1 VKKETIG
8 FMLGLLILFGG
19 YFVVQ
24 NHYIQKQQLEMDV
37 QQKNQ
42 LANHTKSHSQ
52 VETNILPSPTQE
64 TKPLNGN
71 GIEQNIL
78 VSSTEKSKETP
89 LQPLVANPADLIL
102 KRSYAT
108 LEFTPV
114 GGCIGNNTLIGE
126 KIAYN
131 DPTPVSVIQN
141 YNLCKAYGF
150 RIGTLDL
157 REKPSGIL
165 KTSEGNLQIV
175 QRANGLEVT
184 RIFKFADKNYSGELQ
199 IVVKNISQT
208 PQNTNVD
215 FELGATSDNKN
226 HGGLFSSS
234 LPQYHSAAVRLSDG
248 KVKREF
254 TPFEE
259 KPAEVLLS
267 QTGSFFTWMT
277 ADSLYWMNTVMPQ
290 NQTPVGFE
298 IVRTGYNL
306 GRDVTS
312 EIDQSKYEAW
322 VKQFVNLSPGQSTV
336 FNYKIYLG
344 PKNETILKDFDQ
356 YSLSET
362 IDYGFFK
369 IIARPMYHIMFFIHS
384 IVENWGIAIIILT
397 ILINIV
403 FLPLQIKG
411 YASAQKMQLIQP
423 QIKALQEKF
432 KGDKQALQRE
442 TMGLMSKSGVNPLSG
457 CLPLLPQIPVFFA
470 LDSCLRHTFDLRQS
484 PFFFWI
490 KDLTQHDPYYVLPIL
505 MACLM
510 IGYQKMMPMPSMD
523 PTQAKMMKFLPIL
536 FSVFMVFYPSGLA
549 LYVITNTVISMVR
562 QAFLTRHYK
571 KASTK

>member
-24 NHYIQKQQLEMDV
+24 NHYIQKQQLEIET

-42 LANHTKSHSQ
+42 Q
-52 VETNILPSPTQE
+52 VSLPKGHAPMDTEAQAPP
-64 TKPLNGN
+64 PLQAQAAPNSVTPSIPVAGK
-71 GIEQNIL
+71 G
-78 VSSTEKSKETP
+78 KEAH
-89 LQPLVANPADLIL
+89 LQPLAVANPADLIL

-108 LEFTPV
+108 FEFTPV
-114 GGCIGNNTLIGE
+114 GGCIGNNILPGE
-126 KIAYN
+126 KIAYD
-131 DPTPVSVIQN
+131 DPSPVSVIQN

-157 REKPSGIL
+157 RNEPAGIS
-165 KTSEGNLQIV
+165 KTPEGDLQIV
-175 QRANGLEVT
+175 QRASGLEVT
-184 RIFKFADKNYSGELQ
+184 RIFKFADKNYSGDLQ
-199 IVVKNISQT
+199 IIVKNISQS

-234 LPQYHSAAVRLSDG
+234 LPQYHAAAVRLPDG

-254 TPFEE
+254 TPFEADGAQ
-259 KPAEVLLS
+259 KVLLNES
-267 QTGSFFTWMT
+267 GSFFTWMT

-290 NQTPVGFE
+290 TQTPIGFE
-298 IVRTGYNL
+298 ILRTGYNL
-306 GRDVTS
+306 RKDVTS
-312 EIDQSKYEAW
+312 EVDQTKYEAW
-322 VKQFVNLSPGQSTV
+322 VKQPVNLVPGQSTV
-336 FNYKIYLG
+336 FNYKVYFG

-369 IIARPMYHIMFFIHS
+369 IIARPMYHIMFFIHG
-384 IVENWGIAIIILT
+384 VVGNWGVAIIILT

-411 YASAQKMQLIQP
+411 YSSAQKMQLIQP

-432 KGDKQALQRE
+432 KEDKQALQRE

-490 KDLTQHDPYYVLPIL
+490 KDLTQHDPYYVLPVL
-505 MACLM
+505 MAGLM

-549 LYVITNTVISMVR
+549 LYVITNTVISMIR

>member
-1 VKKETIG
+1 
-8 FMLGLLILFGG
+8 MLGLLILFGG

-24 NHYIQKQQLEMDV
+24 NHYIQKQQLEMDT

-42 LANHTKSHSQ
+42 QAGLPKSQ
-52 VETNILPSPTQE
+52 APAETGIQSLPSKTAEPVSRNE
-64 TKPLNGN
+64 TRHDISAATL
-71 GIEQNIL
+71 
-78 VSSTEKSKETP
+78 EKSKEEP
-89 LQPLVANPADLIL
+89 LLPLVANPADLIL

-114 GGCIGNNTLIGE
+114 GGCIGNNTLTGE
-126 KIAYN
+126 KTAYD

-157 REKPSGIL
+157 RDKPAGIS
-165 KTSEGNLQIV
+165 KTPEGNAQVV
-175 QRANGLEVT
+175 QRANGLEIT
-184 RIFKFADKNYSGELQ
+184 RIFHFADKNYSGDLQ
-199 IVVKNISQT
+199 IIVKNISQS

-234 LPQYHSAAVRLSDG
+234 LPQYHSAAVRLPDG

-254 TPFEE
+254 TPFED
-259 KPAEVLLS
+259 KPAEVLLNQS
-267 QTGSFFTWMT
+267 GSFLTWMT
-277 ADSLYWMNTVMPQ
+277 ADSLYWMNAVIPQ
-290 NQTPVGFE
+290 NQAPIAFE
-298 IVRTGYNL
+298 VVRTGYNL
-306 GRDVTS
+306 GRDIAS

-322 VKQFVNLSPGQSTV
+322 VKQPVNLSPGQSTT
-336 FNYKIYLG
+336 FNYKIYFG

-369 IIARPMYHIMFFIHS
+369 IIARPMYHIMFFIHG
-384 IVENWGIAIIILT
+384 VVGNWGLSIIILT
-397 ILINIV
+397 ILINII

-432 KGDKQALQRE
+432 KEDKQALQRE

-490 KDLTQHDPYYVLPIL
+490 KDLTQHDPLYVLPIL
-505 MACLM
+505 MAGLM

>member
-1 VKKETIG
+1 MKKETIG

-24 NHYIQKQQLEMDV
+24 NHYIQKQQLEMDT

-42 LANHTKSHSQ
+42 QANLLKSQ
-52 VETNILPSPTQE
+52 APVETGIQPFPSKTTGSVSGNE
-64 TKPLNGN
+64 T
-71 GIEQNIL
+71 EQNIS
-78 VSSTEKSKETP
+78 VTQSEKRKEVT
-89 LQPLVANPADLIL
+89 LQPLVANAADLIL
-102 KRSYAT
+102 KRSYAS

-114 GGCIGNNTLIGE
+114 GGCIGNNTLTGE
-126 KIAYN
+126 KTAYD

-157 REKPSGIL
+157 RDKPSGIS
-165 KTSEGNLQIV
+165 KTPEGNVQVV
-175 QRANGLEVT
+175 QRANGLEIT
-184 RIFKFADKNYSGELQ
+184 RVFHFADKNYSGDLQ
-199 IVVKNISQT
+199 IIVKNISQT

-234 LPQYHSAAVRLSDG
+234 LPQYHSAAVRLPDG

-254 TPFEE
+254 TPFED
-259 KPAEVLLS
+259 KPAEVLLNQS
-267 QTGSFFTWMT
+267 GSFLTWMT
-277 ADSLYWMNTVMPQ
+277 ADSLYWMNAVMPQ
-290 NQTPVGFE
+290 NQVPIAFE

-306 GRDVTS
+306 GRDITS

-322 VKQFVNLSPGQSTV
+322 VKQPVNLSPGQSTT
-336 FNYKIYLG
+336 FNYKIYFG

-369 IIARPMYHIMFFIHS
+369 IIARPMYHIMFFIHG
-384 IVENWGIAIIILT
+384 VVGNWGLSIIILT

-423 QIKALQEKF
+423 QIKALQEKL
-432 KGDKQALQRE
+432 KDDKQALQRE

-490 KDLTQHDPYYVLPIL
+490 KDLTQHDPFYVLPIL
-505 MACLM
+505 MAGLM